1 MKFTATSTLSALA
14 MAAQATNHIVLVAQN
29 GGINYSPSSVTAAVG
44 DTIEFQFASNVNL
57 MSVRFIEHRI
67 ILSHK
72 QISQVPVNRCQEVF
86 LLIKYLMQGIW
97 SGFIITTSSSSS
109 TTSKPPSVGYKR
121 QLSMPSFTITVNDT
135 NPTFFYCAQVGHCQ
149 LGMVFA
155 LNPSVSPKRYLS
167 DDRRI
172 KHSKHFRLLQ
182 VKRLLLFL
190 MRRRKGGRFLILR
203 VRAQGGVLIQL
214 EALRVLISE

>member
-1 MKFTATSTLSALA
+1 

-86 LLIKYLMQGIW
+86 PLIKYLMQGIW

-155 LNPSVSPKRYLS
+155 LNPSVHPNVTYLMTGES
-167 DDRRI
+167 NIRSI
-172 KHSKHFRLLQ
+172 FVCCK
-182 VKRLLLFL
+182 
-190 MRRRKGGRFLILR
+190 
-203 VRAQGGVLIQL
+203 
-214 EALRVLISE
+214 